1 MSALR
6 REACYACREERE
18 PSREKVFGLFQLS
31 KVHIQRKHTFCKRG
45 ELSPGGGV
53 LREIRKTRG
62 VFTESVRKD
71 IGEFLWKA
79 CGYLLEEDAA
89 LYREVSVEVKPAIK
103 LSREIIQELQD
114 DIKELQDNNK
124 ELQDNNKELQDNNKE
139 LHQEKENAC
148 RRLIEKV
155 KAEEKSEKEAV
166 KELMVIFAL
175 SEEMAKEKV
184 KAYWC

>member
-1 MSALR
+1 M
-6 REACYACREERE
+6 
-18 PSREKVFGLFQLS
+18 
-31 KVHIQRKHTFCKRG
+31 
-45 ELSPGGGV
+45 

>member
-1 MSALR
+1 M
-6 REACYACREERE
+6 
-18 PSREKVFGLFQLS
+18 P
-31 KVHIQRKHTFCKRG
+31 
-45 ELSPGGGV
+45 
-53 LREIRKTRG
+53 REIRKTRG
-62 VFTESVRKD
+62 VFTESARKD
-71 IGEFLWKA
+71 IGDFLWKA
-79 CGYLLEEDAA
+79 GGYLLEEDAA
-89 LYREVSVEVKPAIK
+89 LYREVSAEVEPAVK

-114 DIKELQDNNK
+114 DI
-124 ELQDNNKELQDNNKE
+124 KELQDNNKE